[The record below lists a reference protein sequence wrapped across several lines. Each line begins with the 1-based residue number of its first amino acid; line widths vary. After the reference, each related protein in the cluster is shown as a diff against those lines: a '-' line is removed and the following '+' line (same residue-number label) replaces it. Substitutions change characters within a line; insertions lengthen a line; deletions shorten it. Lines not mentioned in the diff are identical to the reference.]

1 MITACISTMT
11 SAIEPSQTLFIMVK
25 ISAVSAWLSRK
36 AGWMKASPM
45 KLPIGSTSS
54 LIILATS
61 AGFTARI
68 SSGRKRSSSPN
79 RS

>member
-11 SAIEPSQTLFIMVK
+11 SAIEPSQTLCIMMK

-36 AGWMKASPM
+36 AGWMKASPT

-54 LIILATS
+54 LIMLATS
-61 AGFTARI
+61 AGLTERI
-68 SSGRKRSSSPN
+68 SSGRKRISWLN